1 MEEELDDRKKTIL
14 KAIIQTYLETGEP
27 VGSRTISKYT
37 DLHLSSATIRNEM
50 SDLEE
55 QGYIIQPHTS
65 AGRIPSDKGY
75 RLYVNELIDA
85 KNQEVDEA
93 KSETDDLKKLMV
105 NRTDRM
111 EKVLQ
116 QIVQVLAQNTNY
128 SAMIAGP
135 SYHQNSIKFIQLS
148 KVSDT
153 QLIAVIVASGN
164 LVKNQMITVAEPIS
178 DDDLLKLNLLL
189 NNELNGKTVSEIN
202 LETITRMK
210 QEAGI
215 HSEVISR
222 VIDSVAEAIQPDED
236 MPIYTSG
243 ATNIFDYPELSDS
256 QNARELIG
264 TFADK
269 KELAEMIRDTA
280 PGGAEEGDIKAY
292 IGTELPNG
300 MKDCSVVTA
309 NYNLGDGMKGT
320 VAIVGP
326 RRMDYKK
333 VVENLKELKKQM
345 NTLFGNGDKELP
357 PAGARPRLT
366 VQPDMPEPEAAPDQ
380 AAADIQQTPS
390 GDGNAGPVTEAKP
403 HKSGGRRGA
412 GRKKADDHS

>member
-1 MEEELDDRKKTIL
+1 MKDDTLDDRKRTIL

-55 QGYIIQPHTS
+55 MGYIIQPHTS

-75 RLYVNELIDA
+75 RLYVNELLA
-85 KNQEVDEA
+85 ERNQESEA
-93 KSETDDLKKLMV
+93 ADSGENGKEKGEDFRNLMIS
-105 NRTDRM
+105 RTDRL

-116 QIVQVLAQNTNY
+116 QVVQVLAQNTNY

-148 KVSDT
+148 KVNET
-153 QLIAVIVASGN
+153 QLLAVIVANGN
-164 LVKNQMITVAEPIS
+164 LVKNQMIQVSEPV
-178 DDDLLKLNLLL
+178 DDDELLKLNLLL
-189 NNELNGKTVSEIN
+189 NNELNGKSISEIN

-210 QEAGI
+210 QEAGV
-215 HSEVISR
+215 HSEVISS
-222 VIDSVAEAIQPDED
+222 VIDSVAEAIQPDDD

-256 QNARELIG
+256 QNAKELIG

-269 KELAEMIRDTA
+269 KELAEVIRSTA
-280 PGGAEEGDIKAY
+280 PGEGEGTDIKAY
-292 IGTELPNG
+292 IGKELPEG
-300 MKDCSVVTA
+300 MKDCSIVTA

-333 VVENLKELKKQM
+333 VVDNLKELKKEM
-345 NTLFGNGDKELP
+345 NSLFGNGDAK
-357 PAGARPRLT
+357 LT
-366 VQPDMPEPEAAPDQ
+366 HSGS
-380 AAADIQQTPS
+380 TPKIETHS
-390 GDGNAGPVTEAKP
+390 DDSTN
-403 HKSGGRRGA
+403 GR
-412 GRKKADDHS
+412 